1 MAITGLPLGR
11 AGQVSIAATGN
22 DPIVVEGIAE
32 FLRAASKADENF
44 NKEMRLAA
52 KQVAQLVVDGAKV
65 EASTVARNRQAEQVM
80 RALVDMGMPADR
92 VRLQARSDNR
102 ATANEVQVFVR

>member
-1 MAITGLPLGR
+1 MAT
-11 AGQVSIAATGN
+11 AN
-22 DPIVVEGIAE
+22 
-32 FLRAASKADENF
+32 
-44 NKEMRLAA
+44 
-52 KQVAQLVVDGAKV
+52 
-65 EASTVARNRQAEQVM
+65 ARRQAEQVM